1 MIKIRLNGN
10 RASKNHGFTLVE
22 LVISIAVIGILAAI
36 AAPNFQDAL
45 LSSRLRANANKL
57 LSSIYLARGEAIKRN
72 TVITLCASSNG
83 TSCTGS
89 WENGWIILSGT
100 TLISTQNSIPIG
112 FRIIEANG
120 LTSLS
125 FQPMSIGT
133 TQASL
138 KICRLTPSVGSQ
150 ERVITVSATGRASSS
165 KTTTGNCS

>member
-57 LSSIYLARGEAIKRN
+57 VSSIYLARGEAIKRN

-100 TLISTQNSIPIG
+100 TLISAQNSIPIG
-112 FRIIEANG
+112 FRIIEASG

>member
-100 TLISTQNSIPIG
+100 TLISAQNSIPIG